1 MKVLRRPGIRPARVM
16 EDGAS
21 GVSEALIA
29 DQASGCGR
37 FIARKVFISAGGRTA
52 RFGSAAGTLL
62 ALLEGTAGIASPEG
76 GLEIILPGDSVV
88 LAAGEECRVINHG
101 DDRVV
106 LLKVEG
112 IR

>member
-1 MKVLRRPGIRPARVM
+1 M

-88 LAAGEECRVINHG
+88 LAAGEECRVMNHG
-101 DDRVV
+101 DGRVV